1 MLRFAKQPA
10 LAGVVVCVALAA
22 SAAAAEAPAGQ
33 SLVGDGPGGR
43 TALTRWTLRRDPADR
58 GMALGW
64 QRGGFG
70 GAAVSVPNVV
80 QPLPYSGR
88 RAQAS
93 YEGSVAW
100 YRTTFDAPAAGVYAL
115 RFESANFRADV
126 WVDGRALGSHQGSY
140 LPFELRDRLG
150 AGRHTLVVR
159 IDWRDPAAQARMGF
173 HRTWFNWGGLDGEV
187 SVRAIGA
194 SELFGTTV
202 QTTLDP
208 GRVVCVRAPCPDLP
222 ALPTATVEI
231 AAQVRNESTSG
242 RTITVAGTLARGA
255 QTIPLSF
262 PPQRLDH
269 GQTATVSTTVT
280 VPDAALWSPAS
291 PSLYQLTLGVA
302 QETSFSARVG
312 LRQITWHGGGIYLNG
327 QRLRLHGATIQQD
340 ALGHG
345 DALTPG
351 DENAIVAQLRAINAN
366 AARAQHPLDPALLE
380 RLDAAGILVWQGVG
394 PVEGAGNWYSST
406 PALLAGA
413 ENQARTAAIADALH
427 PSIIAWNLVDEVANN
442 GRNGAE
448 VSYVQTLARWLHAHD
463 PTRMVAVDVWGDHP
477 PRHPG
482 ALYSEVDA
490 IAETDY
496 SGWYDSPHNSPA
508 AVSAEIS
515 RRLGAMR
522 RTFPGKVLAISEFG
536 AESNGLNPGGSPGS
550 YSFQAS
556 LLARHIHAYAADPQ
570 LSGMFVY
577 LLRDY
582 PLNPTFSGGSIH
594 GVLPRL
600 RLIEGLNQKGL
611 FTYGGRP
618 KQAVGVIAQLYR
630 ALESG

>member
-1 MLRFAKQPA
+1 MTMLRSVKKPA
-10 LAGVVVCVALAA
+10 LAGMVVCVALAA
-22 SAAAAEAPAGQ
+22 SAVAAEAPPGH
-33 SLVGDGPGGR
+33 SIVGDGPSGR
-43 TALTRWTLRRDPADR
+43 TALTRWTLRRDTADR
-58 GMALGW
+58 GIALGW
-64 QRGGFG
+64 RRGDFG
-70 GAAVSVPNVV
+70 GATVSVPNVV
-80 QPLPYSGR
+80 QPLPYSGP

-100 YRTTFDAPAAGVYAL
+100 YRTTFDAPTAGVYAL
-115 RFESANFRADV
+115 RFESANFQARV
-126 WVDGRALGSHQGSY
+126 WVDGHALGSHRGSY
-140 LPFELRDRLG
+140 LPFEPRARVA
-150 AGRHTLVVR
+150 AGRHMLVVR
-159 IDWRDPAAQARMGF
+159 VDWRNPGAQSRIGF
-173 HRTWFNWGGLDGEV
+173 HRTWFNWGGLNGEV
-187 SVRAIGA
+187 SVRAIGS
-194 SELFGTTV
+194 SELSNPTI
-202 QTTLDP
+202 QTTLAPDAGAGSGIGAP
-208 GRVVCVRAPCPDLP
+208 GAQ
-222 ALPTATVEI
+222 TATVKVSVE
-231 AAQVRNESTSG
+231 VRNNGPAG
-242 RTITVAGTLARGA
+242 RPIVPAGSLVHGA

-262 PPQRLDH
+262 PEQRLGH
-269 GQTATVSTTVT
+269 SQTTTLSTSVT
-280 VPDAALWSPAS
+280 VPEPALWSTAS
-291 PSLYQLTLGVA
+291 PSLYQLTLRVG

-312 LRQITWHGGGIYLNG
+312 LRQITWYGGSVYLNG
-327 QRLRLHGATIQQD
+327 QRLRLHGASIQQD

-380 RLDAAGILVWQGVG
+380 RFDAAGILVWQGIG
-394 PVEGAGNWYSST
+394 PVEGAGNWYSNT

-427 PSIIAWNLVDEVANN
+427 PSIVAWNLVDEVANN

-448 VSYVQTLARWLHAHD
+448 VSYVRTLSSWLHAHD

-477 PRHPG
+477 PQRPG
-482 ALYSEVDA
+482 ALYRDADA

-536 AESNGLNPGGSPGS
+536 AESNRLNPGGRPGS

-556 LLARHIHAYAADPQ
+556 LLARHIRVYAADPQ

-582 PLNPTFSGGSIH
+582 PLTPTFQGGSIH

-600 RLIEGLNQKGL
+600 HLIEGLNQKGL

-618 KQAVGVIAQLYR
+618 KQAVGVVARLYR
-630 ALESG
+630 ALGSE